1 MRKRKMLLIAAA
13 AALLVSC
20 GGKGNMKFGDDEYPV
35 QTAGTSSAALQST
48 YPATIKGI
56 QDVEIRPKVSGFITE
71 VRVKE
76 GQTVSAGQVLFVI
89 DNVTYAAAV
98 RQAQAAVNTASAGLN
113 TARLT
118 YQNSKKLFASKII
131 GSYELQSAQNTY
143 ESAAA
148 QLAQARASLASAKE
162 NLSYCYVKSPANG
175 VIGSLPYKVG
185 ALVSASSPSPLTT
198 VSNISTAEVFFSM
211 NEKDVINM
219 TKTQGGTKAALAAY
233 PPVKLQLADGSM
245 YDHDGKIVK
254 MSGVIDPTTGS
265 VQMIAHFANPQKVLK
280 SGASGNI
287 VIPYSNNSAIIIPQS
302 CTVEVQNKKFVYVL
316 GAGNKVK
323 YTEITVDPQDDGT
336 NYIVTSGLNAGDKYV
351 TNGVTKLSD
360 GMQIKPI
367 TPEQY
372 DKKIK
377 DAEKLGAI
385 QGDYKKMKEAFK

>member
-131 GSYELQSAQNTY
+131 GSYELQAAQNTY